1 MTFLVA
7 LCLCTMV
14 CSTHLISAAGG
25 TGVTMEYESTLFD
38 TSEVLEINILIDDA
52 DWQAMLENAI
62 NEEYVECDVEIA
74 GETFYRVGIRP
85 KGNTSLSSIYNDP
98 DSDRYSFKLEFDQY
112 IDGQTCFGLD
122 KLILN
127 NNYAD
132 ATNMKEALI
141 YDMYAALGAD
151 ASLYNYAKV
160 SVNGEY
166 WGVYLALEAVED
178 SFLLRNYGTENG
190 ALYKPE
196 SMEIGGGGGGMFG
209 GSGANLNYTD
219 DDLDSYSSI
228 WEGSVTDTTDS
239 DHKVIVT
246 ALKNISE
253 GSNLEQYM
261 DIDNLLRYAAVHIF
275 SVNSDSLSGSMA
287 HNYYLYES
295 DGQLNLL
302 PWDYNLAFGGMGG
315 MGGRD
320 NTDSDSATNIVNS
333 PIDDAWNAT
342 EFFDT
347 LLADESYHHAYYSY
361 MEQVADYILNGGF
374 ESFYHHTRSLI
385 DSLVETDPTAFYTY
399 DEYLSAVETFYE
411 VVTLRGESIQGQLE
425 GTIPSTDQ
433 EQQGS
438 DALVDASH
446 IDLNVMGSMDM
457 GNMGGGN
464 FNFGGMDFGG
474 FSPAQNNQNTVPET
488 SDESDSL
495 QSDAANSTQNMNRI
509 TSLEEG
515 SEMAPSNENATE
527 SNSSSQTD
535 TDLPENFDPLQSGGE
550 QPENFDSSQ
559 FNGELPENFDP
570 SQFFGQMP
578 GNFESSDTSDDNAGE
593 SEVPETDEGNGN
605 AEEEQRNEGQQPPDI
620 GNLPNRGDIFGSNTN
635 QTGTSSKSAL
645 FYYGIAI
652 GIMLAAFLFAMFY
665 HRKPRKR

>member
-52 DWQAMLENAI
+52 DWQDMLENAI
-62 NEEYVECDVEIA
+62 SEEYVECDVEIA

-239 DHKVIVT
+239 NHKVIVT

-361 MEQVADYILNGGF
+361 MEQVTDYILNGGF

-446 IDLNVMGSMDM
+446 IDLNIMGSMDM

-464 FNFGGMDFGG
+464 FNPGGMNFGG
-474 FSPAQNNQNTVPET
+474 FSPVQNNQDTVPET
-488 SDESDSL
+488 SDESNSL
-495 QSDAANSTQNMNRI
+495 QSDTANSTQNMNRI

-535 TDLPENFDPLQSGGE
+535 TDLPK
-550 QPENFDSSQ
+550 
-559 FNGELPENFDP
+559 NFDP

-605 AEEEQRNEGQQPPDI
+605 AEEEQRNEGQQPPDME
-620 GNLPNRGDIFGSNTN
+620 NLPNRGNMFGSNTN
-635 QTGTSSKSAL
+635 QTGASSKSAL

-665 HRKPRKR
+665 RRKPRKR

>member
-1 MTFLVA
+1 MEKVIIGMSGGVDSSVA
-7 LCLCTMV
+7 
-14 CSTHLISAAGG
+14 AAVLLEQGYDVI
-25 TGVTMEYESTLFD
+25 GVTLRLQDGAESDTAVQDAERVAKHLQIPFHVLDFRDRFSHCVIDYFTQEYLSGRTPNPCIACNRHIKFC
-38 TSEVLEINILIDDA
+38 
-52 DWQAMLENAI
+52 AMLEAAGKMGA
-62 NEEYVECDVEIA
+62 DKIA
-74 GETFYRVGIRP
+74 TGHYARV
-85 KGNTSLSSIYNDP
+85 
-98 DSDRYSFKLEFDQY
+98 EFDKASGRY
-112 IDGQTCFGLD
+112 LLKRCAASVKDQTYALYALD
-122 KLILN
+122 QAQLSKVL
-127 NNYAD
+127 
-132 ATNMKEALI
+132 MP
-141 YDMYAALGAD
+141 LGAFPD
-151 ASLYNYAKV
+151 KAAVRQKAQ
-160 SVNGEY
+160 
-166 WGVYLALEAVED
+166 ALHLPVAE
-178 SFLLRNYGTENG
+178 
-190 ALYKPE
+190 KPE

-535 TDLPENFDPLQSGGE
+535 TDLPENFDPSQSGGE
-550 QPENFDSSQ
+550 PPEDFDASQ
-559 FNGELPENFDP
+559 FNGELPENFGP

-605 AEEEQRNEGQQPPDI
+605 AEEEERNQGQQPPDI